1 MKPASGIIIYDGGE
15 ARVEVRLERD
25 TVWLTQEQMAL
36 LFGRERSVITKHIRN
51 VFAEGELER
60 EAVCAKCAHTASDG
74 KTYQGESNNLDVII
88 SVGYRVKSLQGTRFR
103 QWATRVLREHLTR
116 GYTLDRQ
123 RFEQNAAL
131 LVAKSDA
138 KNKNPMVRLIENMPT
153 LSGAPIR
160 GVEP

>member
-1 MKPASGIIIYDGGE
+1 MKPASGIIIIYEGGE

-60 EAVCAKCAHTASDG
+60 EAVCAKFAHTASDG
-74 KTYQGESNNLDVII
+74 KTYQVESYNLDVII

-103 QWATRVLREHLTR
+103 QWATRVLREHLTPATR
-116 GYTLDRQ
+116 WTA
-123 RFEQNAAL
+123 NA
-131 LVAKSDA
+131 SSRT
-138 KNKNPMVRLIENMPT
+138 PPCWWRSRTPRT
-153 LSGAPIR
+153 R
-160 GVEP
+160 TR